1 MGGSRSILKEMIKL
15 ADEQDRRG
23 EGEAS
28 DLSYWN
34 HERKD

>member
-1 MGGSRSILKEMIKL
+1 MDLRPILKELIKL

-28 DLSYWN
+28 DLSYRN
-34 HERKD
+34 HEGKD